1 MGQVFLSHYDQMELW
16 YVAIKYGSLAVK
28 TAVVVALY
36 KLNLYTGKV
45 DGRENGFIYF
55 HFIIMEQAW
64 Y

>member
-1 MGQVFLSHYDQMELW
+1 MELW